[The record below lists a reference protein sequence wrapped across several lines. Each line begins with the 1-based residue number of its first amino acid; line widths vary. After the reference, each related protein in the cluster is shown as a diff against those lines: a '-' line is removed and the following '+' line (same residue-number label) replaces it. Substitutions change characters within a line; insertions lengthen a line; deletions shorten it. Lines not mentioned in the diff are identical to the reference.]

1 MALTL
6 KDILQLQSLHSFRLH
21 AGQKGLSRY
30 VVSAGIGDYEFCT
43 DIDYP
48 RQTAFEADSLVLSSL
63 LFAKGRPELLLPAVQ
78 QLYEAG
84 VSGLAYK
91 TVIFKQL
98 PDDVLA
104 FCNAHAFPLFSFG
117 SDAYFENIIY
127 EVMNAVRADDTD
139 LLTETNIRRML
150 AGDFPKSQVTLL
162 AKSLSLAFKPHVMGV
177 CIRSTAAGSER
188 SSFDLHAER
197 CLKNFYLNRNLN
209 DKALLCLYEGG
220 LFALLTAQQPKAE
233 AFEVILS
240 QLLDFLH
247 YEEAPLYVCRS
258 DIHLPYADLNLCF
271 RESYQTYLASAAE
284 ARRFA
289 SYREIG
295 TYRFLIPQKDN
306 ESMQRYAASVLQPLL
321 AKPEYFETARQL
333 VLCGG
338 DTLLTADRFGCHQNT
353 IRYRLQKIKALL
365 GFENETEQ
373 DFYAIL
379 AAAVR
384 LHLLQTPR

>member
-1 MALTL
+1 MALTV

-30 VVSAGIGDYEFCT
+30 VVSAGIGDYEFCP

-48 RQTAFEADSLVLSSL
+48 RETAFEADSLVLSSL

-91 TVIFKQL
+91 TVIFHEL
-98 PDDVLA
+98 PDEVLA
-104 FCNAHAFPLFSFG
+104 FCDAHAFPLFSFG
-117 SDAYFENIIY
+117 SDAFFENIVY
-127 EVMNAVRADDTD
+127 EVLNAVRADDTD
-139 LLTETNIRRML
+139 LLTESNLRRMIEN
-150 AGDFPKSQVTLL
+150 DFPKSQVTRL
-162 AKSLSLAFKPHVMGV
+162 AKTLSLAFKGHVLGV
-177 CIRSTAAGSER
+177 YIKSAAAESER
-188 SSFDLHAER
+188 GSFDLQAER
-197 CLKNFYLNRNLN
+197 CLKNLYLNRNLN

-220 LFALLTAQQPKAE
+220 LFALLTAHQPKPE
-233 AFEVILS
+233 TFEVILS

-247 YEEAPLYVCRS
+247 FDEAPLHVCRS
-258 DIHLPYADLNLCF
+258 DVHLPYEDLDLCF
-271 RESYQTYLASAAE
+271 RESYQTYLASMTE

-295 TYRFLIPQKDN
+295 TYRFLLPQKDS
-306 ESMQRYAASVLQPLL
+306 ESMQDYADSILAPLL

-338 DTLLTADRFGCHQNT
+338 DMLRTAEHFRCHQNT
-353 IRYRLQKIKALL
+353 IRYRLQKIKVLL

-379 AAAVR
+379 SVAVR
-384 LHLLQTPR
+384 LHLLQA

>member
-1 MALTL
+1 MALTV
-6 KDILQLQSLHSFRLH
+6 KDILQLQSLCSFRLH

-30 VVSAGIGDYEFCT
+30 VVSAGIGDYEFCA

-63 LFAKGRPELLLPAVQ
+63 LFAKGRPELLPAVQ

-91 TVIFKQL
+91 TVIFHEL
-98 PDDVLA
+98 PEDVLA

-127 EVMNAVRADDTD
+127 EIMNAVRADDTN
-139 LLTETNIRRML
+139 LLTEGNIRRML
-150 AGDFPKSQVTLL
+150 ADDFAKSQVTLL
-162 AKSLSLAFKPHVMGV
+162 AKSLSLAFKAHVMGV
-177 CIRSTAAGSER
+177 YIKVDDAAER
-188 SSFDLHAER
+188 DTFYQHAAR

-220 LFALLTAQQPKAE
+220 LFALLTAHQPKPE
-233 AFEVILS
+233 TFEVILT

-247 YEEAPLYVCRS
+247 YDEAPLCVCRS
-258 DIHLPYADLNLCF
+258 DIHLPYEDLDLCF

-289 SYREIG
+289 SYHEIG
-295 TYRFLIPQKDN
+295 TYRFLIPQRDSD
-306 ESMQRYAASVLQPLL
+306 SMQSYASSILQPLL
-321 AKPEYFETARQL
+321 AKPEYFETALQFVR
-333 VLCGG
+333 CGG
-338 DTLLTADRFGCHQNT
+338 DLPRTAEYFDCHQNT
-353 IRYRLQKIKALL
+353 IRYRLQKIKILL
-365 GFENETEQ
+365 GFETETEQ

-379 AAAVR
+379 APAVR
-384 LHLLQTPR
+384 LHLLQT